1 MRSEISVK
9 KQNLNFKEF
18 DKFDEYQLNSVE
30 SVADMKI
37 LVGEI
42 FSIHV
47 LDAHLARW
55 NRKRRSRS
63 PRHDFAGARITVG

>member
-18 DKFDEYQLNSVE
+18 DKFDEYRLNSVE

-42 FSIHV
+42 FFNTR
-47 LDAHLARW
+47 AR
-55 NRKRRSRS
+55 RTLSEME
-63 PRHDFAGARITVG
+63 